1 MILGKETY
9 VLYRCDSL
17 APQEKHI
24 TAALCAVIATRYNS
38 FRYEPKRLD
47 KNASRLNRL
56 TDELKYNFDCMR

>member
-1 MILGKETY
+1 MILDKETY

-24 TAALCAVIATRYNS
+24 TAALCVVIATSFNS
-38 FRYEPKRLD
+38 FKCEPKRFD
-47 KNASRLNRL
+47 KNALRLNRL